1 MLSPVLNDGR
11 DAFAFI
17 EALDHLPDAAA
28 VSNALQCKLAQF
40 GLDAFILGQL
50 PDSGQKFEEA
60 IVTERL
66 PAEWF
71 QIYTKEEYHRVDP
84 ILGHL
89 RRSAKPVEWR
99 DLRYDPERQPRAG
112 ELMGRR
118 RDFGFYNGIVVPIHD
133 VANAPAFLSAAGR
146 DPELSIR
153 TKPAIHFMTL
163 YALERLRTLRA
174 GSPRPKAVLTARE
187 REVLTWAAHGKS
199 AWEIGEI
206 LEIAKRTVDEHVQTA
221 LRKLGAVNRTQ
232 GVAIAIRDRAIEF

>member
-1 MLSPVLNDGR
+1 MLSPLPNEDR

-17 EALDHLPDAAA
+17 ETLDRLSDADTI
-28 VSNALQCKLAQF
+28 SDTLQRMLAQF
-40 GLDAFILGQL
+40 GLDAFILSALPAGGQTF
-50 PDSGQKFEEA
+50 KEA

-66 PAEWF
+66 PAEWL
-71 QIYTKEEYHRVDP
+71 QIYTKEEYFRVDP

-133 VANAPAFLSAAGR
+133 GATAPAFLSAAGR
-146 DPELSIR
+146 DPELSVR
-153 TKPAIHFMTL
+153 TKPAIHLMTL
-163 YALERLRTLRA
+163 YALDRLRCLRA
-174 GSPRPKAVLTARE
+174 ESPRPKAALTARE

-206 LEIAKRTVDEHVQTA
+206 LQIAKRTVDEHVQTA

-232 GVAIAIRDRAIEF
+232 GVAIAIRDRLIEF